1 MLHPLVALFVSV
13 IYDDVRGLLLNSRMI
28 NAIFDDYGMQQEMF
42 MNLLE
47 ICTTFNFEDG
57 SLDSKY
63 IDRLNMIL
71 SEADKFSR

>member
-28 NAIFDDYGMQQEMF
+28 NA
-42 MNLLE
+42 